1 MRHYKLRTYR
11 PLLAIFVLVA
21 FASSCQPE
29 DAPAG
34 RSSDGDG
41 DGVPEISDLCPST
54 PPNVAVDAGGC
65 RLGLASD
72 TVLSRLPGFGGSD
85 SSSLRHTGSVLPS
98 PGDTTPPPGFVR
110 MEVFFGTD
118 RRPLDVTGTA
128 AFYGKEIDSKLHFG
142 SVVVS
147 IPKRHAPGAVETP
160 SLSCFGAGMD
170 PAEHVALLEIHPL
183 DRPVWA
189 TRLRSALENS
199 REPEALVYIHG
210 YKRSFERAARTAAQL
225 AFDVNFPGVPL
236 LYSWPSNDEM
246 GDYTADYQATEETTL
261 HLADFLNEVVEQTG
275 AGLVHVIGHSLGNQA
290 LMNALEV
297 ISAAR
302 TDTLFENL
310 ILSAPDVS
318 ARVFVDQLAPRI
330 IGTAARTTLYA
341 RSPDRALQISE
352 TLRESRRLGQAGDSI
367 VVLEEMDTID
377 ASKVDADFIG
387 HGYTLT
393 TKTAIDDLFMLL
405 VNGHSPSKRNLDALS
420 KGELVYWGLR

>member
-1 MRHYKLRTYR
+1 
-11 PLLAIFVLVA
+11 
-21 FASSCQPE
+21 
-29 DAPAG
+29 
-34 RSSDGDG
+34 
-41 DGVPEISDLCPST
+41 
-54 PPNVAVDAGGC
+54 
-65 RLGLASD
+65 
-72 TVLSRLPGFGGSD
+72 
-85 SSSLRHTGSVLPS
+85 
-98 PGDTTPPPGFVR
+98 

-160 SLSCFGAGMD
+160 SLSCFGVGTD

-189 TRLRSALENS
+189 TRLRSALASS

-210 YKRSFERAARTAAQL
+210 YNRSFERAARTTAQL

-236 LYSWPSNDEM
+236 LYSWPSNDET
-246 GDYTADYQATEETTL
+246 GDYAADYEATEETTL
-261 HLADFLNEVVEQTG
+261 HLADFLREVVEQTG
-275 AGLVHVIGHSLGNQA
+275 ARRVHVIAHSLGNQA
-290 LMNALEV
+290 LMNALAV
-297 ISAAR
+297 ISEDR

-318 ARVFVDQLAPRI
+318 ARVFVDQLADKIMR
-330 IGTAARTTLYA
+330 TAARTTLYVRA
-341 RSPDRALQISE
+341 PDRALRIAQ

-367 VVLEEMDTID
+367 VVLEKMDTID
-377 ASKVDADFIG
+377 ASKVDTDFIG

-405 VNGHSPSKRNLDALS
+405 VNGNPPKNRNLDALS
-420 KGELVYWGLR
+420 KGDLAYWGLR